1 MFLLSLLSVV
11 RVIVS
16 HIQKA
21 MSLQLLAK
29 KINLYKPKL
38 SKEAMQ
44 DLKKY
49 VQLLDAD
56 QVNDVLDAL
65 FTMGHSFDELQ
76 LK

>member
-11 RVIVS
+11 RVVVS